1 MKGLHQRRPAGNV
14 RRRLHTAIGDRDF
27 ASLPTASAEDYL
39 RVHDG
44 TPGAGRDRPLVAG
57 VCALDCDWRRPV
69 DVFAGERETWGGET
83 VRSPGK

>member
-1 MKGLHQRRPAGNV
+1 M
-14 RRRLHTAIGDRDF
+14 
-27 ASLPTASAEDYL
+27 
-39 RVHDG
+39 HDG